1 MPPAASDAEMTRA
14 VVFSSLASEF
24 DDFLFAPIRE
34 DKNGTLLSVVSA
46 LARLDVDPWDEA
58 AKLAEMPGEAATQ
71 RLSALLASL
80 PAEPA
85 SDPERRTIAARLV
98 GLLPQRPVADG
109 SARKPGPRAAATAK
123 SQAVTYAIYYV
134 IFMLFILL
142 SQWLIGSRQAPVQMG
157 EVSTPSSVTV
167 ASPAPPRSS
176 SP

>member
-1 MPPAASDAEMTRA
+1 MTRA
-14 VVFSSLASEF
+14 AVFSSLASEF

-58 AKLAEMPGEAATQ
+58 ARLAGMPGEAATQ

-98 GLLPQRPVADG
+98 GLLPQRPVTDG
-109 SARKPGPRAAATAK
+109 SAPKISPRAAAAAK

-142 SQWLIGSRQAPVQMG
+142 SQWLIGSRQAPVQFG
-157 EVSTPSSVTV
+157 EVSTPSSAT
-167 ASPAPPRSS
+167 APSPAPPRSS